1 MKTLKK
7 PVNLLCLVAVALIL
21 VQIMFMFLPCFSMS
35 PKPTRRN
42 PNPPVTNYSLMN
54 YCWTDSE
61 AMESGLSERI
71 PNYIKNNR
79 TQINKHVTNFVL
91 ICVLSLL
98 AIIFTLIDFKNAYE
112 TFKTLGQTVIKIL
125 SHICCLSLGGLGVY
139 TYATSEILR
148 KAGSSSVQ
156 TLCLVACIAIALASI
171 ARVVL
176 DLAPSFK
183 KAEA

>member
-7 PVNLLCLVAVALIL
+7 PVNLLCLVAIVLIL
-21 VQIMFMFLPCFSMS
+21 VQIAFMFLPCFTMS

-61 AMESGLSERI
+61 AMESGLSEVI
-71 PNYIKNNR
+71 PNYIRNNR

-98 AIIFTLIDFKNAYE
+98 AFIFSLIDFKNAFE

-125 SHICCLSLGGLGVY
+125 SHICCLGVGGLGVY
-139 TYATSEILR
+139 AYATSEVLR
-148 KAGSSSVQ
+148 KAGSSTVQ
-156 TLCLVACIAIALASI
+156 TLCLVACIAITLVSI

-176 DLAPSFK
+176 EFTPSFK
-183 KAEA
+183 KAKA